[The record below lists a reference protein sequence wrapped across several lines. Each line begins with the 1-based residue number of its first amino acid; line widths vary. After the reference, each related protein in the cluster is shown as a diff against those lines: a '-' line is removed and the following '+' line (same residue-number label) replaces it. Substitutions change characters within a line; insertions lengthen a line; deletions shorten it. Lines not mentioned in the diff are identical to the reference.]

1 MYFCTTFFVCS
12 ATMMMTT
19 TMSKRKKVY
28 KLKTIF
34 SSRARKSI
42 IKTLER
48 KKEGWERRD
57 VTVALLAHQA
67 TFYHDTA
74 LEARKIAE
82 NFSPHIAS
90 VVYQWGVMSSPP
102 FSMYSRFKDK
112 KAGETRASSV
122 RHSYKPCKI
131 GQIDHRKQLFIIM
144 SFIMRRMW
152 VDFSTI
158 VETGFFAGSTAITK
172 TNTVEVV
179 ALGGFVVIQFPQTFM
194 GAHIRSAGSPQSSY
208 DKSCKQATT
217 ALVQLCWILKGV
229 QGLVLK

>member
-1 MYFCTTFFVCS
+1 MYFCITFFVCS

-19 TMSKRKKVY
+19 TMSERKKVY

-74 LEARKIAE
+74 LETRKIAE
-82 NFSPHIAS
+82 NVSPHIAS
-90 VVYQWGVMSSPP
+90 VVYQWEVMSSPP

-122 RHSYKPCKI
+122 RHSYRPCKM

-152 VDFSTI
+152 VDFSTT
-158 VETGFFAGSTAITK
+158 VETGFLRALAITK

-179 ALGGFVVIQFPQTFM
+179 ALGGFVVWSNSPRLSLELTYTVLA
-194 GAHIRSAGSPQSSY
+194 AHSLPTI
-208 DKSCKQATT
+208 KT
-217 ALVQLCWILKGV
+217 ANRWWLHSFNFVGFWKV
-229 QGLVLK
+229 SKD